1 MCAINL
7 SSLLLFS
14 MAYNST
20 ILLALPVIYT
30 IVVVVIAGAIT
41 TIAIRWVVLASP
53 KFLRE
58 NNNFILL

>member
-1 MCAINL
+1 
-7 SSLLLFS
+7 